1 MKGASSA
8 QGEGQIPGGLL
19 VMRSGGGGIVYS
31 HTETSFGDHP
41 PMADVSFTQ
50 PLLGIKADEQSASA
64 RAISPSEPRRTVYE
78 TRVPTQPE

>member
-19 VMRSGGGGIVYS
+19 VMRSGGSGIVYS
-31 HTETSFGDHP
+31 HTETFFGDHP

-50 PLLGIKADEQSASA
+50 PLLGIKADE
-64 RAISPSEPRRTVYE
+64 
-78 TRVPTQPE
+78 